1 MAQGPAGTPEPW
13 DAKPASE
20 RVRPVLRSRWWM
32 TAPFALGV
40 AIGFAVTPDSGTS
53 SPLTVAALPAVSAPP
68 PGEPAATPAE
78 PAPAPVEEVAVA
90 EPARHE
96 LRPRETVAAAL
107 AGHGISAGETHSITR
122 AMRPLFDFRR
132 ARPGDRYRLERAP
145 DGSLVAFFYE
155 RSPLDVYEAR
165 RGEKGWEAHRA
176 EPALARHRTRLAGVV
191 TSNLYDA
198 VQTLGEQASLAD
210 DFTAIFA
217 WDLDFS
223 RDVRRGDEF
232 SILYERLFLERE
244 GEEPLYVRPG
254 RILAARYT
262 TRGRVHRAVYF
273 EREEGHGDYYRPDG
287 SAVERS
293 FLKAPLEYRRISSH
307 YAATRLHPVLKVRRP
322 HFAIDY
328 AAPVGTPVWSVA
340 DGEVIFRGRVGGF
353 GNLVKIRHE
362 DGHVSY
368 YGHLSRFV
376 RDLRVGQRVQQK
388 QVIGFVGQTGLAT
401 GPHLDFRMQRNGKY
415 VNPSFVRIASTRPIS
430 RELRVA
436 FSGAR
441 DALLHELE
449 PSSLVVTNEAL

>member
-1 MAQGPAGTPEPW
+1 MA
-13 DAKPASE
+13 
-20 RVRPVLRSRWWM
+20 
-32 TAPFALGV
+32 APFGLGV
-40 AIGFAVTPDSGTS
+40 ALGLAVTLDPGAS
-53 SPLTVAALPAVSAPP
+53 SPATVAALPAVSAAPP
-68 PGEPAATPAE
+68 P
-78 PAPAPVEEVAVA
+78 EVAVA
-90 EPARHE
+90 PAEPPPTPVEDVVAAEPEPVRYE
-96 LRPRETVAAAL
+96 LHPRETVAAAL
-107 AGHGISAGETHSITR
+107 ADRGITAAETHAITR

-145 DGSLVAFFYE
+145 DGSLAAFFYE
-155 RSPLDVYEAR
+155 RSPLDVYEVR
-165 RGEKGWEAHRA
+165 RGESGWKARQA
-176 EPALARHRTRLAGVV
+176 EPALARQRRRVAGVV

-198 VQTLGEQASLAD
+198 VQALGEQSGLAD

-232 SILYERLFLERE
+232 SMLYERLYLERE

-262 TRGRVHRAVYF
+262 TRGRVHHAVYF
-273 EREEGHGDYYRPDG
+273 ERGQGHGAYYRPDG
-287 SAVERS
+287 SPVERS

-322 HFAIDY
+322 HYAIDY

-353 GNLVKIRHE
+353 GNLVKVRHE

-368 YGHLSRFV
+368 YGHLSRFAKE
-376 RDLRVGQRVQQK
+376 LRVGQRVQQK
-388 QVIGFVGQTGLAT
+388 QVIGYVGQTGMAT
-401 GPHLDFRMQRNGKY
+401 GPHLDFRMQRNGRY
-415 VNPSFVRIASTRPIS
+415 VNPSSVRIASTPPIS